1 MARIHKRW
9 PTSPL
14 SSSLPLLPT
23 TAARA
28 LLLSCTVALLLL
40 PTSCAWEKAI
50 HSHDKTIIAY
60 YASWQWYDRSGLAKP
75 ANLDYSKITRINFA
89 FFQPTIHGDIYGTD
103 NWADPNVLFGAYDW
117 NAIPGGAN
125 EYCSWDAAGEPPVCA
140 GHQYETG
147 LIYLS
152 HSNGVE
158 VYPSIGGWTLS
169 DNFPTLAANEAS
181 RKKFAENCVKLIQDY
196 DFDGIDIDWEY
207 PGYEDHSGTPDDT
220 LNYSLFLKEIRIALD
235 TLGKSTGR
243 FYGLTAALPCG
254 PDLIDKIQVD
264 VVADI
269 LTELNLMTY
278 DFHGSFSPKT
288 GVNAPLYDMEGSPD
302 FSVHGCV
309 QNWMKAG
316 GRGDQI
322 NIGLPFYGRS
332 FAGSGLT
339 GLGQVHSGAG
349 DMITWSD
356 DEGTPQYFNIV
367 NKISQFTSVRDEQT
381 HTQIA
386 YNSAGLVSYDDERA
400 ICDKT
405 EYAMDHNLNGYIIWE
420 ISGDILPDLSTP
432 LLDATNDRLNN
443 PNIKCDGSAGGS
455 SGASPSKNDSPPP
468 DYNGKWYPQAGSCL
482 QSDGTIPDWIKE
494 ADLFNHEDE
503 CCKEHYAFSSSC
515 GSGPVVEITTK
526 PTPNPTNK
534 PFYQPMD
541 GVGDARFYPFYGNDG
556 TSVECRNTVV
566 YPKVPNWISENM
578 LKLSRYDCCST
589 YFFQEKLQQCEANK
603 YPFYPDFESISCLSD
618 GEHPAYM
625 GGEYLQGNKWQ
636 CCDNFF
642 SHDKALLAT
651 CKDQ

>member
-1 MARIHKRW
+1 METMHDLYVSLY
-9 PTSPL
+9 SPL
-14 SSSLPLLPT
+14 TTSFLSS
-23 TAARA
+23 A
-28 LLLSCTVALLLL
+28 
-40 PTSCAWEKAI
+40 
-50 HSHDKTIIAY
+50 
-60 YASWQWYDRSGLAKP
+60 
-75 ANLDYSKITRINFA
+75 
-89 FFQPTIHGDIYGTD
+89 
-103 NWADPNVLFGAYDW
+103 
-117 NAIPGGAN
+117 
-125 EYCSWDAAGEPPVCA
+125 
-140 GHQYETG
+140 
-147 LIYLS
+147 
-152 HSNGVE
+152 
-158 VYPSIGGWTLS
+158 
-169 DNFPTLAANEAS
+169 
-181 RKKFAENCVKLIQDY
+181 
-196 DFDGIDIDWEY
+196 
-207 PGYEDHSGTPDDT
+207 
-220 LNYSLFLKEIRIALD
+220 
-235 TLGKSTGR
+235 
-243 FYGLTAALPCG
+243 
-254 PDLIDKIQVD
+254 
-264 VVADI
+264 
-269 LTELNLMTY
+269 
-278 DFHGSFSPKT
+278 
-288 GVNAPLYDMEGSPD
+288 VNAPLYDMEGSPD

-503 CCKEHYAFSSSC
+503 CCKEVRKLLLTVIAHFILLDVSHNASFYSDINSTTPFHQAVALALSLRSQPSRPRTLLTNPSINQWTVSATLASTPSMAMTEPVLNAETLLFTPRYPIGYQKICSS
-515 GSGPVVEITTK
+515 
-526 PTPNPTNK
+526 
-534 PFYQPMD
+534 
-541 GVGDARFYPFYGNDG
+541 
-556 TSVECRNTVV
+556 
-566 YPKVPNWISENM
+566 
-578 LKLSRYDCCST
+578 
-589 YFFQEKLQQCEANK
+589 
-603 YPFYPDFESISCLSD
+603 
-618 GEHPAYM
+618 
-625 GGEYLQGNKWQ
+625 
-636 CCDNFF
+636 
-642 SHDKALLAT
+642 
-651 CKDQ
+651 

>member
-169 DNFPTLAANEAS
+169 DNFPTLAANEA
-181 RKKFAENCVKLIQDY
+181 
-196 DFDGIDIDWEY
+196 
-207 PGYEDHSGTPDDT
+207 
-220 LNYSLFLKEIRIALD
+220 
-235 TLGKSTGR
+235 
-243 FYGLTAALPCG
+243 LPCG

-278 DFHGSFSPKT
+278 DFHGMF
-288 GVNAPLYDMEGSPD
+288 NAPLYDMEGSPD

-443 PNIKCDGSAGGS
+443 PNIK